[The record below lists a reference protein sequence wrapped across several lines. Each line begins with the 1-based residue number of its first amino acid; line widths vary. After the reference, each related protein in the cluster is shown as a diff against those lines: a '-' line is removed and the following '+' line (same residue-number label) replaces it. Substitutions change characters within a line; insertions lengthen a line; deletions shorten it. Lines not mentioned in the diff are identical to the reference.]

1 MLSRTKCN
9 MSRLR
14 SFGLLGRLR
23 GSRDGKAKFSLL
35 VRRVSVVTGRPHI
48 KTNRVSGVNSKN
60 LLHIQLDNYSR
71 INAHSTE
78 KYTVGIDV
86 HSTGEMIVAGQRR
99 AENTVAYRGRTIRNN
114 RRWGDNSPQ
123 RIPARE
129 AYLKKK
135 ILRAVIR
142 KKNSFWGS
150 GKHSI

>member
-9 MSRLR
+9 LSRLR

-71 INAHSTE
+71 SMLIQQKNILSELMSIQPE
-78 KYTVGIDV
+78 K
-86 HSTGEMIVAGQRR
+86 
-99 AENTVAYRGRTIRNN
+99 
-114 RRWGDNSPQ
+114 
-123 RIPARE
+123 
-129 AYLKKK
+129 
-135 ILRAVIR
+135 
-142 KKNSFWGS
+142 
-150 GKHSI
+150 